1 MRSII
6 PALLLL
12 APALH
17 AAEDDAPARK
27 KNSLNSLSLLPVG
40 SELKGVM
47 LPRYDKD
54 QHLVGVLKA
63 KGMTLVTDQT
73 IAGETISIE
82 FFNPDR
88 SPRGHVNLVK
98 ATFNQAKGTLDAREP
113 VTIQSDQIKARGT
126 GLVYAFEEGEGFL
139 LGPATTWTRT
149 DTDKTTMNSKNS
161 KLRAAGLAG
170 AALVSQTAA
179 AQTLPTPAGSA
190 APAAQHSTA
199 VQDARAELAASLEAS
214 NSANAAAKAFLE
226 KAELIDKDPVKAPD
240 LPEAKPLDIQ
250 PGPKDS
256 IISCDGGMYF
266 NPDEGVFVYLKNVR
280 VSDPGFTMT
289 GANELKIFLEKVSP
303 EEMKKKQE
311 EKAAKAKAA
320 GKEPRPNQ
328 GGKEDEPG
336 FSDKFGDP
344 ERIVATGAIVIEQ
357 KAAKGKEPIK
367 ASGGS
372 FSYNIKADQAIITG
386 RYPWLIQQ
394 GVCLRAKQPDL
405 TIRFSPK
412 AGTAVADP
420 GEWET
425 ILNLEQLQKKPK

>member
-1 MRSII
+1 MRSIL

-17 AAEDDAPARK
+17 AAENAAPSG

-63 KGMTLVTDQT
+63 KGMTLVSEQA
-73 IAGETISIE
+73 IAGESISIE

-88 SPRGHVNLVK
+88 SPRGHVDLVR
-98 ATFNQAKGTLDAREP
+98 AMFNQTKGTLEAREP

-139 LGPATTWTRT
+139 SGPATTWTRT
-149 DTDKTTMNSKNS
+149 DTYKTTMNSKNS
-161 KLRAAGLAG
+161 SLRAAGLAG
-170 AALVSQTAA
+170 AALVSQTVS
-179 AQTLPTPAGSA
+179 AQTPPDTA
-190 APAAQHSTA
+190 ATAAQHSTA
-199 VQDARAELAASLEAS
+199 VTDARAELAASLAAS
-214 NSANAAAKAFLE
+214 NAANASAKAFLE
-226 KAELIDKDPVKAPD
+226 KAELIDRNPPKDPEPA
-240 LPEAKPLDIQ
+240 EAKPLDIQ
-250 PGPKDS
+250 PGPKDT

-280 VSDPGFTMT
+280 VADPGFTMT
-289 GANELKIFLEKVSP
+289 GANDLKIFLEKFTP
-303 EEMKKKQE
+303 EQIKKTQE

-320 GKEPRPNQ
+320 GRETRPDQ
-328 GGKEDEPG
+328 GRKEDEPG
-336 FSDKFGDP
+336 FSEKFGDP
-344 ERIVATGAIVIEQ
+344 ERIIATGAILIEQ
-357 KAAKGKEPIK
+357 KAANGKEPIK